1 MLATLT
7 DQPFSDPDWIF
18 ERKLDGVRCLAFRN
32 GGEVRLMSRNRKP
45 LTERYPEL
53 AAALLQQTPPRF
65 IVDGEIVAFKDGV
78 SSFERLQ
85 GRLGLTD
92 PVRARATAIPV
103 FYYLFDLLWIDG
115 YDITRLE
122 LRDRK
127 RVLRSAFAFQ
137 GPIRYSGHR
146 DREGEQLYRA
156 ACARGLEG
164 IVAKRAASP
173 YVQRRS
179 PDWLKFKCVAE
190 QELVIGGW
198 TDPEGTRTGFGAL
211 LVGYYDN
218 GTLVYA
224 GKVGTGY
231 DHTTLRQLGAKL
243 RRLSRSRSP
252 FARGNPPARGAHWVQ
267 PALVGQFGFTEWT
280 RDGRLRHP
288 RFLGLRSDKP
298 AHAVVRERPAHGIP
312 LARRR

>member
-1 MLATLT
+1 MPEWVAPMLATLT

-173 YVQRRS
+173 YVQRR
-179 PDWLKFKCVAE
+179 
-190 QELVIGGW
+190 
-198 TDPEGTRTGFGAL
+198 
-211 LVGYYDN
+211 
-218 GTLVYA
+218 
-224 GKVGTGY
+224 
-231 DHTTLRQLGAKL
+231 
-243 RRLSRSRSP
+243 
-252 FARGNPPARGAHWVQ
+252 
-267 PALVGQFGFTEWT
+267 
-280 RDGRLRHP
+280 
-288 RFLGLRSDKP
+288 
-298 AHAVVRERPAHGIP
+298 
-312 LARRR
+312 